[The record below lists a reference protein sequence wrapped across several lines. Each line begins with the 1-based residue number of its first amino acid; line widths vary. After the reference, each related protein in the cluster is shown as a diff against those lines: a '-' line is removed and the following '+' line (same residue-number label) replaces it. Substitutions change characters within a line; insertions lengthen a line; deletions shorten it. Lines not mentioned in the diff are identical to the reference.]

1 MISSIMQLPI
11 GVQCAQKN
19 KRFNFF
25 KDANVKDDPYEA
37 PIFAYSKEM
46 DQLVEVN
53 IINNEVEKKNYKTCM
68 DGGMIESDDK
78 EENTMPQDTM
88 PIRCPNK

>member
-53 IINNEVEKKNYKTCM
+53 IINNEVEKK
-68 DGGMIESDDK
+68 I
-78 EENTMPQDTM
+78 
-88 PIRCPNK
+88 IRHAWMVE